1 VFTGKTLNSVENVQ
15 QYFAERARQSMNAPA
30 AASKITPIARPAQN
44 AARPKKLRAG
54 ATIRH
59 PKYGIGTVLRREGEG
74 DDAKLTVSF
83 QGYGLKKL
91 VEKYAG
97 IQEE

>member
-1 VFTGKTLNSVENVQ
+1 V
-15 QYFAERARQSMNAPA
+15 APA
-30 AASKITPIARPAQN
+30 G
-44 AARPKKLRAG
+44 KKGLRLG
-54 ATIRH
+54 ATVRH